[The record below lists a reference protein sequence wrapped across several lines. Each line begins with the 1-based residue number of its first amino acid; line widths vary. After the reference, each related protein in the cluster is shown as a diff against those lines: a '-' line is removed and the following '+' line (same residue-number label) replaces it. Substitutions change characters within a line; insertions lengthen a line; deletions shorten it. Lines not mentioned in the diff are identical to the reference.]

1 MLRRTIGSMT
11 DTPLTLGTW
20 VRATWYGWLLGV
32 PLVIAFALVGENV
45 GIGGRQVLVG
55 LGMGTGVGLLQ
66 SRAIRSVLPH
76 PAAWLASCILGL
88 GVPFLGTDVATTI
101 GADVRYA
108 LPVAVASGGLLMGVW
123 QALLMRGRV
132 RAPAWW
138 ILASAVGWTL
148 AAGMA
153 YLADAQGRGG
163 HVIPGIAGALLYLGT
178 VAAGG
183 LILGFVTG
191 VVLPRLAR
199 NHAV

>member
-1 MLRRTIGSMT
+1 MLRGTIRSMKHT
-11 DTPLTLGTW
+11 SLTLGTW

-32 PLVIAFALVGENV
+32 PLVIAFALVGENL
-45 GIGGRQVLVG
+45 GMGGRQVLVG

-66 SRAIRSVLPH
+66 SRAIRSVLPR

-88 GVPFLGTDVATTI
+88 GIPFLVTDVATTI
-101 GADVRYA
+101 GADVRYS
-108 LPVAVASGGLLMGVW
+108 LPLAVAAGGLLMGVW
-123 QALLMRGRV
+123 QAFLLRRHV

-148 AAGMA
+148 AAGVA
-153 YLADAQGRGG
+153 YLADAEGRGS
-163 HVIPGIAGALLYLGT
+163 HVVRGIAGALLYLGT